1 MLMLIFLL
9 VFACVSLVAWLVFRP
24 VTDDIG
30 RRLGVSAPVPVSA
43 PRENLIRRTML
54 GFSRRLGRTAAR
66 FLPQNFVSE
75 IERKL
80 VQANEPWPL
89 VGFLGAWAA
98 SALFGLLLVL
108 YISASA
114 KDMTVARFLT
124 ISVAILPAFALAPY
138 AILRRKVINRQ
149 NAIIRAL
156 PDALD
161 LLVTCV
167 EAGMAIDAAFAIV
180 VEKTDGPLAETFR
193 LYLKQAGLGLSRRAA
208 LVDISE
214 RTGVPQLIGLA
225 SAVSQGEELG
235 TPISDVLRLQSED
248 LRQDRRERAQSAAQ
262 RAPVLMTIPLVVCF
276 MPAMAAVVIVPS
288 ILNLVRFT
296 NSIGGG

>member
-1 MLMLIFLL
+1 MLTLIFLL
-9 VFACVSLVAWLVFRP
+9 VFGCVSLVAWLVFRP

-43 PRENLIRRTML
+43 PRENLIRRTVL

-66 FLPQNFVSE
+66 LLPQNFVTE

-114 KDMTVARFLT
+114 KDMTFARFFTLAVALLPT
-124 ISVAILPAFALAPY
+124 FSVLPY
-138 AILRRKVINRQ
+138 IVLRRKVINRQ
-149 NAIIRAL
+149 RAIVQGL

-167 EAGMAIDAAFAIV
+167 EAGMAIDAAFAMV
-180 VEKTDGPLAETFR
+180 VEKTDGPLAETLS
-193 LYLKQAGLGLSRRAA
+193 LYLKQAGMGLGRRSA
-208 LVDISE
+208 LVDVSE

-235 TPISDVLRLQSED
+235 TPVADVLRRQAED